1 MATEPEEA
9 DLLVAFEIQNITGD
23 YREYY
28 KIKRNNFLSSIQQFP
43 EHWEFF
49 CKLDETWK
57 REISDLEVAESLTAN
72 HEQLAAAA
80 FRYPNGIET
89 IYQESEE
96 RRKQFLASG
105 ATCGGGFIMAGDP
118 RDFAYQMALRQSS
131 QGGDFGPSIEH
142 ALERYRE
149 DNARGCW

>member
-57 REISDLEVAESLTAN
+57 REISDLEVATDPDRVLPMVLYINVHAKMRISMELAFSNCIQEARSVLRDGVRRDRT
-72 HEQLAAAA
+72 HLVMERQL
-80 FRYPNGIET
+80 R
-89 IYQESEE
+89 
-96 RRKQFLASG
+96 
-105 ATCGGGFIMAGDP
+105 
-118 RDFAYQMALRQSS
+118 
-131 QGGDFGPSIEH
+131 
-142 ALERYRE
+142 
-149 DNARGCW
+149 